1 MTTELQRL
9 IAENK
14 ETRYSRL
21 NLQGLHL
28 TGNEPELLELVD
40 CTWLTDADFSDN
52 DITNIAF
59 VMPLFAM
66 NNMSCIDLSNNQI
79 SDLSPLSSLSGSSK
93 EFEITLRL
101 RMNVIEDV
109 APLKG
114 VKLLDNLYL
123 DDNRIKDISPLKDE
137 EYGTFSVENNLIDS
151 ISVEVPKVMDHFRFK
166 GNPVL
171 ERMLHLLR
179 SSRYNDNNENRGWH
193 EIRLQ
198 TVDQTPDDI
207 FPYNEMNACL
217 DILAQDD
224 GYAAANTK
232 EKRLQSRIMKN
243 KQKRNPELDLSGLEL
258 TGNEPELLELSE
270 FTWVKEFDFGH
281 NRISNFAFAL
291 PLFALENISWM
302 RFNNNGISDL
312 LPFASLA
319 DSRKKYPLTLSLQW
333 NQIEDVSP
341 LKGVKVDSLIL
352 GYNRIKDISA
362 LKDEEYNWFSVENN
376 LIEDITLDV
385 PKALDMFR
393 CSDNPALKKMKK
405 LLNRKVKLEF
415 VIREKDSMRR
425 SEMYPYDD
433 VKKCLEILKERG
445 EL

>member
-1 MTTELQRL
+1 MTTELQRR

-14 ETRYSRL
+14 ETRDSWL

-28 TGNEPELLELVD
+28 TGNEPELLELAD
-40 CTWLTDADFSDN
+40 CIWLTDADFSDN

-66 NNMSCIDLSNNQI
+66 KNISSIDLRNNQI
-79 SDLSPLSSLSGSSK
+79 SDLSPLSSLADSSK
-93 EFEITLRL
+93 ECEITLWL
-101 RMNVIEDV
+101 DGNVIEDV
-109 APLKG
+109 APLQG
-114 VKLLDNLYL
+114 VKLLDSLYL
-123 DDNRIKDISPLKDE
+123 DNNRIKDLSPLKDE

-171 ERMLHLLR
+171 ERMLHLLQVN
-179 SSRYNDNNENRGWH
+179 RYDDHSWFG
-193 EIRLQ
+193 IRLQ
-198 TVDQTPDDI
+198 TEDQIPDDI

-217 DILAQDD
+217 DILAQGD

-243 KQKRNPELDLSGLEL
+243 KQKRNPELDLSRLEL

-270 FTWVKEFDFGH
+270 CTWLKEFDFGH
-281 NRISNFAFAL
+281 NRITNFAFAL

-302 RFNNNGISDL
+302 RFNNNRISDL
-312 LPFASLA
+312 SPFASLA

-341 LKGVKVDSLIL
+341 LKGVKVESLML

-362 LKDEEYNWFSVENN
+362 LKDEEYGWFSVDNN

-385 PKALDMFR
+385 PKANLAFR
-393 CSDNPALKKMKK
+393 LRDNPVLTKMKK

-415 VIREKDSMRR
+415 VIREKDSMQR